1 MKSTLAPSN
10 TAVTNRDPKGRKFM
24 DIVAAAY
31 DKAQLSDG
39 SKGEAQR
46 INDVYL
52 GELSDL
58 VTDFIKKRRVRE
70 EYANEEVASKYGY
83 LSGYK
88 KPDDL
93 NAQCNQLCILFPGI
107 GFTNQ
112 DLLTRIENREVKLP
126 ANAEG
131 WFAIPNWRKNPK
143 IFGSTYSEA
152 VQKVLQG
159 IVTTHGNVIF
169 NGDGYSD
176 AWQEEAASRGLKN
189 LRTTVDAVVEYTS
202 PEVVEVFERYGVLSA
217 RELKAREDVI
227 FEYYA
232 LTLLVEAK
240 ETVEVAT
247 TMLLPAAI
255 RFQGELAA
263 TAASLKAAGVHT
275 KTPLL
280 TEVSEKIIELDDAI
294 KALTAAIDKMHGKN
308 EYEESRYAL
317 EKLIPKMTAVREKA
331 DALEP
336 IVADDLWPLPTYIE
350 MLNIL

>member
-107 GFTNQ
+107 GFANQ

-152 VQKVLQG
+152 VQKVLDT
-159 IVTTHGNVIF
+159 I
-169 NGDGYSD
+169 
-176 AWQEEAASRGLKN
+176 K
-189 LRTTVDAVVEYTS
+189 
-202 PEVVEVFERYGVLSA
+202 
-217 RELKAREDVI
+217 KARDGKFYNYRDGAIDENHIRQSACSVQFWDELAKAQGDADILIIAAQFGIRHRGRSVRRARVIMEDTMGEFGLGAIAVGS
-227 FEYYA
+227 
-232 LTLLVEAK
+232 
-240 ETVEVAT
+240 
-247 TMLLPAAI
+247 MLLTHPI
-255 RFQGELAA
+255 RLQ
-263 TAASLKAAGVHT
+263 H
-275 KTPLL
+275 
-280 TEVSEKIIELDDAI
+280 
-294 KALTAAIDKMHGKN
+294 
-308 EYEESRYAL
+308 Y
-317 EKLIPKMTAVREKA
+317 
-331 DALEP
+331 
-336 IVADDLWPLPTYIE
+336 DDLWIDCAGDEFSPDGDGVFSKSPCFCFSDDEVEFDARDVDVAHGRYGASSGFSPQ
-350 MLNIL
+350 

>member
-1 MKSTLAPSN
+1 MSSSTATATRRLAGGGGLARPEEP
-10 TAVTNRDPKGRKFM
+10 AHHGRR
-24 DIVAAAY
+24 
-31 DKAQLSDG
+31 G
-39 SKGEAQR
+39 G
-46 INDVYL
+46 
-52 GELSDL
+52 
-58 VTDFIKKRRVRE
+58 RVH
-70 EYANEEVASKYGY
+70 V
-83 LSGYK
+83 
-88 KPDDL
+88 
-93 NAQCNQLCILFPGI
+93 
-107 GFTNQ
+107 
-112 DLLTRIENREVKLP
+112 
-126 ANAEG
+126 
-131 WFAIPNWRKNPK
+131 
-143 IFGSTYSEA
+143 
-152 VQKVLQG
+152 
-159 IVTTHGNVIF
+159 
-169 NGDGYSD
+169 
-176 AWQEEAASRGLKN
+176 
-189 LRTTVDAVVEYTS
+189 
-202 PEVVEVFERYGVLSA
+202 PEVVEVFESATACSSA

-263 TAASLKAAGVHT
+263 TAALTQGRRGPPD
-275 KTPLL
+275 PLL